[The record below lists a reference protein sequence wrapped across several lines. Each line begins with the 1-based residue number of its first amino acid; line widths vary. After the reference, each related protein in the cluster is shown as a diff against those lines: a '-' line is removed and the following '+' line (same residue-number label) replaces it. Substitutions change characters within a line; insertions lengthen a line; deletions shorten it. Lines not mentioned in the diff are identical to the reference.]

1 MARRSII
8 ALARFV
14 ALTLAVFVAL
24 IVGLFLLRVAIG
36 PALMYLALRSD
47 ILPVSKTE
55 NFATLYTIDIG
66 PWWGTTI
73 LIVLLLFSAAIAYAI
88 LDRR

>member
-1 MARRSII
+1 MARII
-8 ALARFV
+8 SVARFI

-24 IVGLFLLRVAIG
+24 LVGLFLLRVAIDQV
-36 PALMYLALRSD
+36 LMYLALRSD
-47 ILPVSKTE
+47 ILPVSKTD
-55 NFATLYTIDIG
+55 NIATQYTIDIS
-66 PWWGTTI
+66 PWWNMVV